1 MQTPRNQKT
10 QKRALRVIF
19 FVLLMDVIG
28 VTVLYPVAPFLVKR
42 YSDEA
47 LMVTLLTVIYAAAQF
62 FAAPMLG
69 KLGDRY
75 GRRPVLLV
83 SVFGSAIGYVIF
95 GIGGALWILFFSRLI
110 DGITAGNMSTASA
123 YIADVSTPEE
133 RPKNF
138 GLIGVAWGIG
148 LVLGPAMGA
157 VFGEIDLA
165 APAYIAAVLS
175 FFSVALIF
183 LFLPESLPKEQ
194 RENKPVRINDLNPF
208 ISIKTMAQ
216 LPNLGRLFLTLCLF
230 NFAFNG
236 INSIQT
242 LFLIDKFSAQTW
254 QLGVLLVVA
263 GITVAVV
270 QAVFV
275 QRLVSRYR
283 ERPVGV
289 WSLFGQTVSALAI
302 FFAPTFWLIYP
313 LTILNSAL
321 STLTF
326 PTIGTL
332 ASNSVSPRKQ
342 GILMGVN
349 TALGS
354 LMSILGPLWAGV
366 IYDQIMLGAPYW
378 MGAVVFVFAGLILS
392 RQEHSTMKQVA
403 A

>member
-194 RENKPVRINDLNPF
+194 RENKPIRINDLNPF

>member
-1 MQTPRNQKT
+1 MQTPKNQKT
-10 QKRALRVIF
+10 QKRALGVIF

-28 VTVLYPVAPFLVKR
+28 ITILYPVAPFLVKR

-62 FAAPMLG
+62 FTAPILG
-69 KLGDRY
+69 KLGDHY

-123 YIADVSTPEE
+123 YIADVSKPEE

-165 APAYIAAVLS
+165 APAYVAAVLS
-175 FFSVALIF
+175 FFSLVLIF
-183 LFLPESLPKEQ
+183 FFLPESLPKEQ
-194 RENKPVRINDLNPF
+194 RENKPIDVNDLNPF
-208 ISIKTMAQ
+208 ISIKIMAQ
-216 LPNLGRLFLTLCLF
+216 LPNLGRLFLALSLF
-230 NFAFNG
+230 NFAFSG
-236 INSIQT
+236 INSVQT

-254 QLGVLLVVA
+254 QLGVLLVLA
-263 GITVAVV
+263 GTTVAVV
-270 QAVFV
+270 QGILV

-289 WSLFGQTVSALAI
+289 WSLFGQTISALAI
-302 FFAPTFWLIYP
+302 FLAPTFWPIYP

-354 LMSILGPLWAGV
+354 LMSILGPLCAGV
-366 IYDQIMLGAPYW
+366 IYDQIMPGAPYW
-378 MGAVVFVFAGLILS
+378 MSAVVFVFAGLILS
-392 RQEHSTMKQVA
+392 WQERSSMKQVTA
-403 A
+403 